1 MEIKKYTFQTI
12 VAPQAVRADF
22 TALRDQLDTSDK
34 TLMQA
39 LWNLGIDHID
49 ALKLEVNN
57 IEASIIK
64 AREEQRGLKVAAK
77 PKKEAKVPKAPK
89 APKATAKPKKE
100 VVKEVATKSRKKKVT
115 AKDMAKFEV
124 VYDASLDAD
133 A

>member
-57 IEASIIK
+57 IEASIQK
-64 AREEQRGLKVAAK
+64 ARQEQRELKAAAK
-77 PKKEAKVPKAPK
+77 PKKEAKVPKAS
-89 APKATAKPKKE
+89 AKPKKAAKKA
-100 VVKEVATKSRKKKVT
+100 VKSKK
-115 AKDMAKFEV
+115 APAISLEGCEV
-124 VYDASLDAD
+124 VYDASLDED